1 MLFWYDCIGDII
13 IVEIWWVYEGCFL
26 ESGKFIVL
34 GFGKG
39 GGICF
44 WLFIYLIRVVVCS
57 IYRKM
62 SF

>member
-1 MLFWYDCIGDII
+1 MGYIGRVNFDLNVILVDYIGDVII
-13 IVEIWWVYEGCFL
+13 MEIWWVYEGCFL

-44 WLFIYLIRVVVCS
+44 WSSVLFV
-57 IYRKM
+57 
-62 SF
+62 

>member
-44 WLFIYLIRVVVCS
+44 WSGILFG
-57 IYRKM
+57 
-62 SF
+62 